1 MTDETPK
8 DVDVADG
15 TDTGAN
21 PEPETDL
28 EAEGEGEIE
37 SGGEAEISPIDLDD
51 LGPGIAAQPAP
62 ENFGRV
68 LDVTVPVTAR
78 VGAVRKTISDV
89 VDLVPGSIIDLERSA
104 SEPIDIVVGD
114 KLIARG
120 EIVVVDEHYGIR
132 VVEVIQG

>member
-1 MTDETPK
+1 MTDETQE
-8 DVDVADG
+8 DVDLADG
-15 TDTGAN
+15 TATDTHQDSESDPQA
-21 PEPETDL
+21 ETETEAATETD
-28 EAEGEGEIE
+28 
-37 SGGEAEISPIDLDD
+37 ISPFDLDD

-132 VVEVIQG
+132 VVEVIQD

>member
-1 MTDETPK
+1 MTDETRD
-8 DVDVADG
+8 DVDVAD
-15 TDTGAN
+15 TAETGADQDSAV
-21 PEPETDL
+21 ESG
-28 EAEGEGEIE
+28 AEGETQ
-37 SGGEAEISPIDLDD
+37 SGAEAEISPIDLDD